1 MFISQ
6 SYRRHLVLLGIII
19 TVACFITS
27 SDVLHTSSEELIASA
42 ETIISESPRLGMLL
56 FVLLAMVS
64 AMLAFFSSAIL
75 VPIGV
80 YAWGEVTCFALL
92 WIGWLLG
99 GVASFC
105 IGRYLG
111 RPVAAKLIGT
121 ERLSRFENQL
131 GRHARFLHILL
142 FQAALPSEVPGYVLG
157 ILHYRFGIFLLALAI
172 VELPYALGT
181 VYLGNRFLERDIVL
195 FMLISLGGVM
205 IFIVANYL
213 YRRFGKADRRD
224 QKKRLIDP

>member
-1 MFISQ
+1 MSTGHA
-6 SYRRHLVLLGIII
+6 YHRHILFLGIII
-19 TVACFITS
+19 IVAGLITG
-27 SDVLHTSSEELIASA
+27 SDTLHTKIEDILVAS
-42 ETIISESPRLGMLL
+42 ETIISRFPLLGMLL

-80 YAWGEVTCFALL
+80 YAWGSITCFVLL

-99 GVASFC
+99 GVTSFG

-111 RPVAAKLIGT
+111 RPVASKLIGET
-121 ERLSRFENQL
+121 RLTRFEKQL
-131 GRHARFLHILL
+131 GRHARFIHLLL

-157 ILHYRFGIFLLALAI
+157 TLRYRFSLFLLALAI

-181 VYLGNRFLERDIVL
+181 VYLGTRFLERDIVFL
-195 FMLISLGGVM
+195 MLIGFGGVM
-205 IFIVANYL
+205 VATFAYYL
-213 YRRFGKADRRD
+213 YRKLGRPVRN
-224 QKKRLIDP
+224 P

>member
-1 MFISQ
+1 MSTGHA
-6 SYRRHLVLLGIII
+6 YHRHILFLGIII
-19 TVACFITS
+19 IVAGLITG
-27 SDVLHTSSEELIASA
+27 SDTLHTKIEDILVAS
-42 ETIISESPRLGMLL
+42 ETIISRFPLLGMLL

-80 YAWGEVTCFALL
+80 YAWGSITCFVLL

-99 GVASFC
+99 GVTSFG

-111 RPVAAKLIGT
+111 RPVASKLIGET
-121 ERLSRFENQL
+121 RLTRFEKQL
-131 GRHARFLHILL
+131 GRHARFIHILL

-157 ILHYRFGIFLLALAI
+157 TLRYRFSLFLLALAI

-181 VYLGNRFLERDIVL
+181 VYLGTRFLERDIVFL
-195 FMLISLGGVM
+195 MLIGFGGVM
-205 IFIVANYL
+205 VATFAYYL
-213 YRRFGKADRRD
+213 YRKLGRPVRN
-224 QKKRLIDP
+224 P

>member
-1 MFISQ
+1 MFTNRAYI
-6 SYRRHLVLLGIII
+6 RRLLFLGIII
-19 TVACFITS
+19 IGAGLISS
-27 SDVLHTSSEELIASA
+27 SDVLHTEFEDIIAA
-42 ETIISESPRLGMLL
+42 VEAIISRSPLLGMLL

-80 YAWGEVTCFALL
+80 YTWGNITCFALL

-99 GVASFC
+99 GVTSFC

-111 RPVAAKLIGT
+111 RPVAEKLVGV
-121 ERLSRFENQL
+121 ERISRFESQL
-131 GRHARFLHILL
+131 GRHARFVHILL

-157 ILHYRFGIFLLALAI
+157 AMRYRFSLFLLALAI

-181 VYLGNRFLERDIVL
+181 VYLGDRFLERDIVL
-195 FMLISLGGVM
+195 FLLIGFGGVV
-205 IFIVANYL
+205 IYITTNYL
-213 YRRFGKADRRD
+213 YRKLGNTA
-224 QKKRLIDP
+224 KRTQESTDHHP

>member
-1 MFISQ
+1 MFT
-6 SYRRHLVLLGIII
+6 RHAYVRHILFFGIII
-19 TVACFITS
+19 IVAGFITA
-27 SDVLHTSSEELIASA
+27 SDVLYIKIEEIIAASEA
-42 ETIISESPRLGMLL
+42 IISRSPILGKLL

-80 YAWGEVTCFALL
+80 YAWGGITCFILL

-99 GVASFC
+99 GMTSFF

-111 RPVAAKLIGT
+111 RPVASKLIG
-121 ERLSRFENQL
+121 EARLSRFEKQL
-131 GRHARFLHILL
+131 GRHARFIHILL

-157 ILHYRFGIFLLALAI
+157 TLRYRFSLFLLALAI

-181 VYLGNRFLERDIVL
+181 VYLGTRFLERDIVL
-195 FMLISLGGVM
+195 LMLFGFGGVM
-205 IFIVANYL
+205 VAAVSYHL
-213 YRRFGKADRRD
+213 YRRLGRPVKN
-224 QKKRLIDP
+224 P

>member
-1 MFISQ
+1 MST
-6 SYRRHLVLLGIII
+6 RHAYHRHILFLGIII
-19 TVACFITS
+19 IVAGLITA
-27 SDVLHTSSEELIASA
+27 SDVLYIKIEEMIAASEA
-42 ETIISESPRLGMLL
+42 IISRSPILGMLL

-80 YAWGEVTCFALL
+80 YAWGSITCFVLL

-99 GVASFC
+99 GVTSFF

-111 RPVAAKLIGT
+111 RPVAAKLIGET
-121 ERLSRFENQL
+121 RLSRFEKQL
-131 GRHARFLHILL
+131 GRHARFIHILM

-157 ILHYRFGIFLLALAI
+157 TLRYRFSLFLLALAI

-181 VYLGNRFLERDIVL
+181 VYLGTRFLERDIVL
-195 FMLISLGGVM
+195 LILIGFGGVM
-205 IFIVANYL
+205 VATFSYHFF
-213 YRRFGKADRRD
+213 RRLGRSVKN
-224 QKKRLIDP
+224 P

>member
-1 MFISQ
+1 MSTGHA
-6 SYRRHLVLLGIII
+6 YHRHILFLGIII
-19 TVACFITS
+19 IVAGLITG
-27 SDVLHTSSEELIASA
+27 SDTLHTKIEDILVAS
-42 ETIISESPRLGMLL
+42 ETIISRFPLLGMLL

-80 YAWGEVTCFALL
+80 YAWGSITCFVLL

-99 GVASFC
+99 GVTSFG

-111 RPVAAKLIGT
+111 RPVASKLIGET
-121 ERLSRFENQL
+121 RLTRFEKQL
-131 GRHARFLHILL
+131 GRHARFIHILL

-157 ILHYRFGIFLLALAI
+157 TLRYRFSLFLLALAI

-181 VYLGNRFLERDIVL
+181 VYLGTRFLEQDIVL
-195 FMLISLGGVM
+195 LMLIGFGGVM
-205 IFIVANYL
+205 VATFAYYF
-213 YRRFGKADRRD
+213 YRKLGRPVRN
-224 QKKRLIDP
+224 P

>member
-1 MFISQ
+1 MSTGHA
-6 SYRRHLVLLGIII
+6 YHRHILFLGIII
-19 TVACFITS
+19 IVAGWITG
-27 SDVLHTSSEELIASA
+27 SDTLHTKIEDILVAS
-42 ETIISESPRLGMLL
+42 ETIISRFPLLGMLL

-80 YAWGEVTCFALL
+80 YAWGSITCFVLL

-99 GVASFC
+99 GVTSFG

-111 RPVAAKLIGT
+111 RPVASKLIGET
-121 ERLSRFENQL
+121 RLTHFEKQL
-131 GRHARFLHILL
+131 GQHARFIHILL

-157 ILHYRFGIFLLALAI
+157 TLRYRFSLFLLALAI

-181 VYLGNRFLERDIVL
+181 VYLGTRFLERDIVL
-195 FMLISLGGVM
+195 LMLIGFGGVM
-205 IFIVANYL
+205 VATFAYYF
-213 YRRFGKADRRD
+213 YRKLGRPVRN
-224 QKKRLIDP
+224 P

>member
-1 MFISQ
+1 MSTGHA
-6 SYRRHLVLLGIII
+6 YHRHILFLGIII
-19 TVACFITS
+19 IVAGLITG
-27 SDVLHTSSEELIASA
+27 SDTLHTKIEDILVAS
-42 ETIISESPRLGMLL
+42 ETIISRFPLLGMLL

-80 YAWGEVTCFALL
+80 YAWGSITCFVLL

-99 GVASFC
+99 GVTSFG

-111 RPVAAKLIGT
+111 RPVASKLIGET
-121 ERLSRFENQL
+121 RLTRFEKQL
-131 GRHARFLHILL
+131 GRHARFIHILL

-157 ILHYRFGIFLLALAI
+157 TLRYRFSLFLLALAI

-181 VYLGNRFLERDIVL
+181 VYLGTRFLERDIVL
-195 FMLISLGGVM
+195 LMLIGFGGVM
-205 IFIVANYL
+205 VVTFAYYF
-213 YRRFGKADRRD
+213 YRKLGRPVRN
-224 QKKRLIDP
+224 P

>member
-1 MFISQ
+1 MSTGHA
-6 SYRRHLVLLGIII
+6 YHRHILFLGIII
-19 TVACFITS
+19 IVAGLITG
-27 SDVLHTSSEELIASA
+27 SDILHTKIEDILVAS
-42 ETIISESPRLGMLL
+42 ETIISRFPLLGMLL

-80 YAWGEVTCFALL
+80 YAWGSITCFVLL

-99 GVASFC
+99 GVTSFG

-111 RPVAAKLIGT
+111 RPVASKLIGET
-121 ERLSRFENQL
+121 RLARFEKQL
-131 GRHARFLHILL
+131 GRHARFIHILL

-157 ILHYRFGIFLLALAI
+157 TLRYRFSLFLLALAI

-181 VYLGNRFLERDIVL
+181 VYLGTRFLERDIVL
-195 FMLISLGGVM
+195 LMLIGFGGVM
-205 IFIVANYL
+205 VATFAYYF
-213 YRRFGKADRRD
+213 YRKPGRPVRN
-224 QKKRLIDP
+224 P

>member
-1 MFISQ
+1 MST
-6 SYRRHLVLLGIII
+6 RHAYHRHILFLGIII
-19 TVACFITS
+19 IVAGLITA
-27 SDVLHTSSEELIASA
+27 SDVLYIKIEEMIAASEA
-42 ETIISESPRLGMLL
+42 IISRSPILGMLL

-80 YAWGEVTCFALL
+80 YAWGSITCFVLL

-99 GVASFC
+99 GVTSFF

-111 RPVAAKLIGT
+111 RPVAAKLIGET
-121 ERLSRFENQL
+121 RLSRFEKQL
-131 GRHARFLHILL
+131 GRHARFIHILM

-157 ILHYRFGIFLLALAI
+157 TLRYRFSLFLLALAI

-181 VYLGNRFLERDIVL
+181 VYLGTRFLERDIV
-195 FMLISLGGVM
+195 FLILIGFGGVM
-205 IFIVANYL
+205 VATFSYHFF
-213 YRRFGKADRRD
+213 RRLGRSVKN
-224 QKKRLIDP
+224 P